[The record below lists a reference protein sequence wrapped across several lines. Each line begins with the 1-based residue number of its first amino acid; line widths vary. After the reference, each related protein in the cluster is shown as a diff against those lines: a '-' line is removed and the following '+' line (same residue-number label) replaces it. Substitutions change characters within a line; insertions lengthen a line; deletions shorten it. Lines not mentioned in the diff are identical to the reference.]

1 MPDTDILDRLFA
13 VAVAAADPAVCVPRH
28 LPAVPEG
35 GRTVVLAAGKAAAGM
50 ARAVETSWN
59 GPVSGLAI
67 TRYGHG
73 VACDRIDV
81 VEAAHPVPDEAGL
94 QAAKRLLAKAA
105 GLGPH
110 DLALCL
116 ISGGGSA
123 LLTVPAPGLTL
134 ADKQAVN
141 RALLACGATISE
153 INCIRKHLSTIKGG
167 RLAAAAM
174 PARVVT
180 LIISDVPGDDPATVA
195 SGPTVPDPTTREDAL
210 AIIRKY
216 RLDVPPAVIA
226 HLEAPASES
235 PKPGDPAFARSEAQV
250 IAASAQSLAAAAA
263 EAEAAGLQVLDLG
276 DRVEGEAR
284 EVAADHAALALDIAA
299 GRGPV
304 RPPVVILSGGVTT
317 VTVRGKGRGGRNAEY
332 ALALAIALGGH
343 PRIRALA
350 CDTDGIDGS
359 GDNAGARIHP
369 DTLAKAAALGLDPQQ
384 ALDGNDAYGLFS
396 AIGDL
401 VMTGPTG
408 TNVNDFRAILVD

>member
-1 MPDTDILDRLFA
+1 ARFFLARYRSTRPGDASPMPDTDILDRLFA

-284 EVAADHAALALDIAA
+284 EVAADHAALA
-299 GRGPV
+299 
-304 RPPVVILSGGVTT
+304 
-317 VTVRGKGRGGRNAEY
+317 
-332 ALALAIALGGH
+332 
-343 PRIRALA
+343 
-350 CDTDGIDGS
+350 
-359 GDNAGARIHP
+359 
-369 DTLAKAAALGLDPQQ
+369 
-384 ALDGNDAYGLFS
+384 
-396 AIGDL
+396 
-401 VMTGPTG
+401 
-408 TNVNDFRAILVD
+408 